1 MIYRTHMA
9 LRLGDNL
16 CHLHFMRKLAQAY
29 PEFRFIHYAH
39 RAYLPQLIELVSD
52 LTNLQLGDLES
63 VSDGIGNFW
72 DMKPRLDFCS
82 RNAWKNVFGQW
93 EKSPLRNEWV
103 EFSLEHFSW
112 LASSMGLE
120 SPLKCADDLLFD
132 YTAIKRDGTAAPFDM
147 LIVNSMPM
155 SGQLPGYNTGD
166 MEELV
171 GELSQRYSCITT
183 QPTKYAVSCTQHSN
197 KTVSQIGWLSTFCK
211 YIVMVSTGP
220 SWPTFNVWNKESV
233 EFRLILIG
241 SERINLTNNTEHASS
256 VFEARRVLQEKG
268 LL

>member
-1 MIYRTHMA
+1 MIYRTHCA

-29 PEFRFIHYAH
+29 PDFRFIHYAH
-39 RAYLPQLIELVSD
+39 RIYLPQLIEVVSD
-52 LTNLQLGDLES
+52 LPNLQLGDLES
-63 VSDGIGNFW
+63 VSDGIGHFW
-72 DMKPRLDFCS
+72 DMKPHADFCS

-93 EKSPLRNEWV
+93 ENSPLKNEWV

-112 LASSMGLE
+112 LARSMNLE
-120 SPLKCADDLLFD
+120 SPIKSADDLLFD
-132 YTAIKRDGTAAPFDM
+132 YPAIKREGAASPVDM
-147 LIVNSMPM
+147 LIVNSAPM
-155 SGQLPGYNTGD
+155 SGQLPGYNPAE

-183 QPTKYAVSCTQHSN
+183 QPTKYAVSCTQHSC

-211 YIVMVSTGP
+211 YIVMISTGP
-220 SWPTFNVWNKESV
+220 SWPTFNIFNKDTV
-233 EFRLILIG
+233 QFRLILIG
-241 SERINLTNNTEHASS
+241 QEEINLTKNTEHAGS
-256 VFEARRVLQEKG
+256 VFEARRRLQERG